1 MGTIR
6 ARASHA
12 AIALLFALGALPAAA
27 QNISSPSALF
37 QSSLNGA
44 VVKICGLFTGGGSY
58 LQAQFYTLRG
68 WPATG
73 AGTLTIGSSSDG
85 GGNCVNLHLSYTGSF
100 TTDQQIYF
108 DISDSVTTSSSPEQT
123 STRTVYAADPGLVVG
138 EVEGTTSEEGAQA
151 RFTVRLST
159 PPSQQVTVS
168 VTSTDTTEGTVSPSS
183 LAFGSN
189 WWREQTVTATG
200 VADTLTD
207 GDQSWNV
214 RLNPSSGDASYN
226 ALADVDVPMTTI
238 DQTGGPAQTGITVA
252 STPAF
257 GSGYRVGE
265 TIEARLRF
273 DQAVAVTG
281 TPQLAL
287 GIGQT
292 LRPARYVSGSGTR
305 SLTFRYPVVPGD
317 ADTNGISIAANAL
330 TLNGGSIRL
339 SGGTVSAR
347 LTLTRTFT
355 NSASHRVDGSQGAPG
370 IQGITLNSPA
380 IDDAYERGENI
391 DVTVTFTKRVNVVGL
406 PQLALTVG
414 TATRQAV
421 YARELSGPA
430 QLVFRYTVV
439 EADEDTDGIS
449 IGPQALTLNGAAIH
463 DGGSDAPAV
472 LAIGHRAIT
481 NSDGHKV
488 TGASFITAE
497 IIGFGRA
504 DLDDNELYMEGGPT
518 KTATVHI
525 SGFGNRSRPVYMWGE
540 IVEFVVTFN
549 RPVVVTGV
557 PTVVMRLGSNR
568 PHASYVAGASTPTA
582 LMFRWVV
589 NQTWNSNIRI
599 YDRPRLGDATIQDAR
614 DATVAANLVLPNQLA
629 SSDGRFSPRSYA
641 PAPSGIEIRVAGG
654 VESDPEVEAVALNA
668 PVVGDTY
675 ERGETV
681 EATVTFDR
689 VVDVTGTPQLALGI
703 GDNTRQ
709 ASYARGTGTDSLVF
723 SYKLVRADVD
733 ADGISVAADALTLN
747 SGTIQLMQRTRNAVL
762 GLGDHAITDDG
773 DHKVDGT
780 RLTTP
785 RVDAVFFRSAPANDE
800 TYRLGERI
808 DLSVDFDRPVAV
820 TGSPRLSLTIGQ
832 QTKQLPLFRY
842 VSPGR
847 LRFRHVVQAGDFD
860 ADGLSVFEGALT
872 LNGGAIND
880 DRDATVAA
888 DIALGRLAFTNA
900 SQYKVDSQAGP
911 PAVVGV
917 TLNPPALGDTY
928 NLGETIEATVAF
940 NKAVDVTGA
949 PRLALLIGTQ
959 TRQAAYASGDGDTDL
974 IFRYTVV
981 AADSDTDGLSIEDA
995 ALTLNSG
1002 TIRELGGTENA
1013 ALALGAAAVS
1023 DSAAHKVDGAN
1034 APRAAIGATNP
1045 AELEEANLDGAT
1057 LTVELVNT
1065 TYTSGVVA
1073 SNFTLATSV
1082 PGLTVGSL
1090 SPVSAGDTQAT
1101 LTLAYN
1107 DTDFDTEQSLALEV
1121 AASAHTGAH
1130 RLGTQAVPVAATFEL
1145 RLSRTTLAL
1154 NERPGANTGT
1164 YTVWLGKPPT
1174 DPVAL
1179 TVASTAASVAVDV
1192 DGGTAGDQR
1201 VLTFTAA
1208 DYATP
1213 RTVSVRA
1220 LPDDDASAESVA
1232 ITHSVPVFGNVG
1244 EVTATVADDDR
1255 GEVLVD
1261 VVPSTP
1267 RRDPGPLVLHEA
1279 RGHRLNAARYAVS
1292 LSAQPTA
1299 NVTVAVAVDDAS
1311 LLSVDAASLTFTPQN
1326 WATGRTLTA
1335 RALDDLDPIG
1345 ESASISH
1352 VANGGGYNGV
1362 NGLLRVGLVDD
1373 DGVSIDYDVD
1383 NDGLIEIS
1391 TLAQLDAVRWDPR
1404 GAGAPSA
1411 ANEAS
1416 YRAAFPRHP
1425 AGMGC
1430 PAATGA
1436 AVCTGYELAA
1446 DLDFDTDGDGATW
1459 TGSPPASDSGDAYH
1473 NGGAGWSPIGDGSN
1487 PFQAV
1492 FDGNGHVIHN
1502 LFVNSTARFQGLF
1515 GVLDGA
1521 ASISRLGVENARVV
1535 STSNRIGLLAGRV
1548 VGSARVAAVWTTGAV
1563 DGSTRVGGLLGLAGR
1578 DVSVVASYSTAAVTV
1593 TDASAQAAGLVGW
1606 NRGAV
1611 SASYATGAVT
1621 GPSGARLHGVTN
1633 GPATSSYWNS
1643 ANIADDSDSTSP
1655 EGRTAAQLRAPTS
1668 ASGIYAGWD
1677 ALDINGDGEATESP
1691 WNFGTSSQ
1699 YPALSV
1705 GANQAGNLAA
1715 QRGDYDQDDDGLIEV
1730 RSLKQ
1735 LNAMRWDLDG
1745 DGAPSSGNATAY
1757 EVAFPNHAADMGC
1770 PTDANDADNN
1780 DCTGYELENDLDFDT
1795 DGDGSTW
1802 IQTGA
1807 TFTADSG
1814 DAYHNGSS
1822 GWDPIGPSS
1831 TPTDSTHFNATFD
1844 GNGHIVANL
1853 LVNRARDHAG
1863 LFAALRGSAV
1873 VRELGLPN
1881 ARVRG
1886 ASANAAPLAGQNWGR
1901 VAAAW
1906 ASGAAQG
1913 ANGVGGLLGR
1923 NQSGATVVAS
1933 YSAAAVDCTGATGVG
1948 GGLAAANA
1956 GTIATSYSTGAVTG
1970 ACPPA
1975 NRHGLASGAGT
1986 FTASYWDADLSGIED
2001 DAGAAS
2007 PEGETSANLRA
2018 PTGYTGLYALWDN
2031 QDVDG
2036 DSTSGESVDDDAWDF
2051 GESWEHPV
2059 LKFGGLST
2067 ALQFAQQRN
2076 MAPSFPAVPDRTFQ
2090 RGQTIVPF
2098 QVPAATG
2105 GEGGTYTYEV
2115 QNLPDGLVFD
2125 VDGRGSCPGS
2135 AARMVCGAPT
2145 VGGSFLVEV
2154 RAHDGDRDTSDADR
2168 GELTFAIAVVTPL
2181 AFATATLTEGSLD
2194 GATLTVD
2201 LTGTVFASRV
2211 ARTHFTL
2218 TTAISGLTVARLATA
2233 PGTARAVLTLSY
2245 DGTDFDTASTV
2256 TVNVADAAHT
2266 LVGNLTTNAL
2276 SVSPSSLDVTVSRA
2290 TVALNEG
2297 ATGNTGTYTV
2307 VLQTEP
2313 TANVTV
2319 SVASGDVGA
2328 VTVDPTSLTFTT
2340 TNWNTA
2346 RTVTATAV
2354 SDDDTRDE
2362 TVYVVH
2368 SAGAAG
2374 AVAQTRATVTDDDL
2388 GVVLIDADPATPAQD
2403 PGPLLLGEGDNA
2415 GYLVRLSAQPTGSVA
2430 VAVASADTGA
2440 VTVDQASLTF
2450 TAMNWNTAQ
2459 TVTAAAV
2466 AEADAVDE
2474 SVTVTHTATGGGYG
2488 GTASRLRVGVS
2499 DNGHT
2504 GTDYDADEDG
2514 LIEISTLAQLN
2525 AVRWDVNGDG
2535 AVSSSNQAAYSG
2547 ASGAFANASAG
2558 MGCPAVS
2565 GTATC
2570 TGYELVRDLDFDT
2583 DGDGSTYALSGN
2595 TATSDSDD
2603 AYHNSGAGWDP
2614 IGPNATPTD
2623 STHFS
2628 AVFDG
2633 NGHSIH
2639 NLFINR
2645 GGRNLV
2651 GLFGALRPNAVVR
2664 SLGVSNA
2671 YVAGQ
2676 WSTGPLVGENYGRV
2690 AAVWTGGVARGL
2702 GDVAGISG
2710 AQRQGGRIL
2719 ASYSTVSVACSGT
2732 GPYHRAGGLV
2742 ALNQS
2747 TVAAGAIVASYA
2759 AGEVTG
2765 GCPTSVKFGVAATGG
2780 TVASSYWDIDTS
2792 LVADDEDEAAPEGQ
2806 TTTALQSPTSAVG
2819 IYAGWD
2825 RVDVDGDGDPAESP
2839 WDFGTSSQYPAL
2851 SYRGM
2856 DAAFQRG
2863 DYDAD
2868 DDGLV
2873 EISTLAQ
2880 LNAVRWDLDGDGAP
2894 SSGNA
2899 GVYRNAFRNHAADM
2913 GCPTNGD
2920 DADNND
2926 CIGYELAEDLDFDT
2940 DGDGSTHTSGTSDS
2954 GDAYHNGGSGWDPI
2968 GPASTASDSTHFNAV
2983 FSGDGHVVRNLF
2995 VSRARDYAGLF
3006 AATASGATVRSLG
3019 VVDAY
3024 VDADD
3029 YAGAV
3034 SGENAGRIAAVWS
3047 SGSASGDSHV
3057 GGLAG
3062 SATAASAIV
3071 ASYSTASVECTGSA
3085 ATDLAG
3091 GLTGANAGTIAASY
3105 STGAV
3110 TGTCPTAN
3118 KHGLA
3123 GGSGTFAAS
3132 YWDVN
3137 RSGIA
3142 DDSGTASPEGETSAN
3157 LRAPTGYTGLYAAWD
3172 DQDVDGDSIAGE
3184 SPDDDAWDFG
3194 DRFQWPVLKFGGL
3207 DVQRQTA
3214 PQPSTAPTFGSGAV
3228 PNKTFRRNFPIAAF
3242 QVPAASGGEGAPYTY
3257 SASGL
3262 PPVLSFGA
3270 PNCAARTVCGTPTS
3284 ATTGPIP
3291 VTIHAHDGDTNRSA
3305 SDRAELAFTITLVEP
3320 TAAIAASNPAT
3331 LTEATLDGA
3340 EVTVTLTNSTFAS
3353 GVVASHFTPNTTI
3366 SGVTVD
3372 SVATVTAGDTSATL
3386 TLAYDDTDFDATASL
3401 GVTVAAAAHA
3411 LSGPITSATVDVTPS
3426 LEATVTPPT
3435 LTLNEATASN
3445 TGTFTAVLQS
3455 APAATTTVTV
3465 ASPDTGAAT
3474 VDPATLTF
3482 TTQNWSAAQP
3492 VTVTAQADDDP
3503 NDETIPVTLTAAGVG
3518 TLATVTV
3525 NVTDDDAGI
3534 VLIDADATT
3543 AAQDPGPVLVV
3554 EDLVGSFER
3563 SYTVQLS
3570 AQPTANATVAVAS
3583 SDAPAVR
3590 ATRGTIG
3597 GHAVVSSLTFT
3608 TQNWNSPQTVW
3619 ATAIGDSDAVDESVT
3634 ISHAATGGGYGGT
3647 SSVLRVGVSDDE
3659 RTGTDY
3665 DTDEDGLIEISTL
3678 AQLNAVRWD
3687 LDGNGAPASNAADY
3701 HGASGA
3707 FANAS
3712 TGMGCPTGGC
3722 SGYELTQDLDFDTDG
3737 DGSTH
3742 ANGTSD
3748 SEDAWHNG
3756 GAGWDPIGPSI
3767 STGYQERLRRIRE
3780 ESFNAVFDGNGH
3792 SIHNLY
3798 INRGRD
3804 WAALFAAVRADGVV
3818 RSLGLA
3824 NAYVDGG
3831 ASGSVATLA
3840 GTLWGRVEAA
3850 WATGAVAGGTNV
3862 AGLVG
3867 STNAGSTIVASYSTA
3882 SADCGTGGAAGLVGH
3897 NVGAIVAS
3905 YATGAV
3911 TGSGC
3916 QTQNKHGLAAGAGT
3930 ATASHWDREA
3940 SGVTVSAQGSGRTT
3954 AQLQGPTSATG
3965 IFAAWANLDV
3975 DGDGD
3980 PHESPWDFGKS
3991 SHYPVLSYRGMD
4003 PTPQRGDYDY
4013 DDDGLIEIRT
4023 LAQLNA
4029 IRWDLD
4035 GDGAPSSG
4043 NAASWGKAFRNHV
4056 ATMGCPSDTTG
4067 DADLNDCTGYELEN
4081 DLDFDT
4087 DGDGSTHTGG
4097 TSDSGDAYHNGGS
4110 GWDPIGPNSAPS
4122 DSTHFNAIF
4131 DGKGQVIENLY
4142 VNRSRSY
4149 SGLFAALQGDAV
4161 VRSLGLR
4168 NAHVLNGATY
4178 VGLLGGRSAG
4188 RVAAVW
4194 TSGRAH
4200 GSNVVGGLAGLVAT
4214 GGTIVASYSTAAVE
4228 CTVAGAQRAGGLASA
4243 NNGSIVASYSTGTV
4257 TGPCQNK
4264 SGLAG
4269 PRTSG
4274 TEGTFAASYWDTTR
4288 SGINDDSDANPPEG
4302 VTSTNLRTPTG
4313 YSGIY
4318 STWDDQ
4324 DVDGDTT
4331 VGRALDADDD
4341 AWDFGD
4347 QWQWPVLKFGGHDVA
4362 RQVAEQ
4368 PNLPPTFTGTVA
4380 QSFTYRRNF
4389 PIDPFQIPAATGGE
4403 GAGGY
4408 AYTASGLPPGIVF
4421 DADGTGSCPGAAPR
4435 MICGTPTTSGTTR
4448 VTIHAADGDANTD
4461 DDDRAELEFVVAVVD
4476 PTAALASNPAAL
4488 TEATLNGA
4496 EVTVTLA
4503 SAVFESGVA
4512 AASFMLHTNV
4522 TGLTIGSL
4530 ATVAAGDASATLT
4543 LAYDDTDFDTA
4554 RTLAV
4559 TVAGAAHDLKGAL
4572 TTASVAV
4579 TPSLEA
4585 TVSPA
4590 DLTLN
4595 EGATATF
4602 TAVLDSL
4609 PAATTVVAVA
4619 SSDPGAATVDVA
4631 ALTFTTTDWNTART
4645 VTVTAL
4651 ADDDADGESVSVT
4664 LTAAGV
4670 GTLATVPVTVTDDDR
4685 GTVLIDADPSTPAN
4699 RIRARCC

>member
-12 AIALLFALGALPAAA
+12 AIALLLALGALPAAA

-123 STRTVYAADPGLVVG
+123 SSRTVYAADPGLVVG

-287 GIGQT
+287 GIGQA

-317 ADTNGISIAANAL
+317 VDTNGISIAANAL

-339 SGGTVSAR
+339 SGGTVNAR

-463 DGGSDAPAV
+463 DEGSDAPAV

-488 TGASFITAE
+488 TGTSFITAE

-518 KTATVHI
+518 KVATVHV

-589 NQTWNSNIRI
+589 DQMWNSNIRI

-689 VVDVTGTPQLALGI
+689 VVDVVGTPQLALRI
-703 GDNTRQ
+703 GTNTRQ
-709 ASYARGTGTDSLVF
+709 ANYARGTGTDSLVF

-733 ADGISVAADALTLN
+733 ADGISIAANALTLN
-747 SGTIQLMQRTRNAVL
+747 GGTIRLMQRTRNAVL
-762 GLGDHAITDDG
+762 GLGDHAIADSG

-780 RLTTP
+780 RLTRP
-785 RVDAVFFRSAPANDE
+785 RVDAVFFRRAPANDE

-820 TGSPRLSLTIGQ
+820 TGAPRLALTIGQ
-832 QTKQLPLFRY
+832 QTKQLPLFRF
-842 VSPGR
+842 VPSNR

-860 ADGLSVFEGALT
+860 ADGVSVFEGALR
-872 LNGGAIND
+872 LNGGAVND

-888 DIALGRLAFTNA
+888 DIRLGRRAFTNA

-911 PAVVGV
+911 PAVAAV
-917 TLNPPALGDTY
+917 TLNAPALGDTY

-940 NKAVDVTGA
+940 NKVVDVTGA
-949 PRLALLIGTQ
+949 PQLALAIGSR
-959 TRQAAYASGDGDTDL
+959 TRQAAYTSGDGDTEL
-974 IFRYTVV
+974 VFRYTVV
-981 AADSDTDGLSIEDA
+981 QADSDPNGLSIEDA

-1002 TIRELGGTENA
+1002 TIRELAGTEDA
-1013 ALALGAAAVS
+1013 ALALG
-1023 DSAAHKVDGAN
+1023 DSAISNSGAHKVDGAN
-1034 APRAAIGATNP
+1034 APRAAIVATNP

-1057 LTVELVNT
+1057 LTVELANT
-1065 TYTSGVVA
+1065 TYSSGVVA
-1073 SNFTLATSV
+1073 ANFTLATGV
-1082 PGLTVGSL
+1082 PGLTVGSV
-1090 SPVSAGDTQAT
+1090 SPVSSGDTQAT
-1101 LTLAYN
+1101 LTLRYN
-1107 DTDFDTEQSLALEV
+1107 DTDFDSERSLALFV
-1121 AASAHTGAH
+1121 AASAHMGSAALATPP
-1130 RLGTQAVPVAATFEL
+1130 VPVAATFEL

-1164 YTVWLGKPPT
+1164 YTVRLDEPPT

-1192 DGGTAGDQR
+1192 DGGMAGDQS

-1208 DYATP
+1208 DWATP
-1213 RTVSVRA
+1213 RTVTVRA

-1232 ITHSVPVFGNVG
+1232 IVHSVPVFGNVG
-1244 EVTATVADDDR
+1244 EVTVTVADDDR

-1267 RRDPGPLVLHEA
+1267 RQDPGPLVLYEA

-1299 NVTVAVAVDDAS
+1299 NVTVAITIDDAS
-1311 LLSVDAASLTFTPQN
+1311 LVSLDATALTFTPQN

-1335 RALDDLDPIG
+1335 KALDDLDPLG

-1352 VANGGGYNGV
+1352 VANGGGYNAV

-1373 DGVSIDYDVD
+1373 DGIFVDYDVD

-1391 TLAQLDAVRWDPR
+1391 TLAQLNAVRWDLR
-1404 GAGAPSA
+1404 GAGVPSA

-1430 PAATGA
+1430 PLDSGA
-1436 AVCTGYELAA
+1436 AVCTGYELVA
-1446 DLDFDTDGDGATW
+1446 DLDFDTDGDGSTW

-1473 NGGAGWSPIGDGSN
+1473 NGGSGWTPIGDGSN
-1487 PFQAV
+1487 PFRAV

-1515 GVLDGA
+1515 GVVDG
-1521 ASISRLGVENARVV
+1521 ASISRLGVADARVV

-1548 VGSARVAAVWTTGAV
+1548 VGTARVAAVWTTGAV
-1563 DGSTRVGGLLGLAGR
+1563 DGSGVVGGLLGLAGR
-1578 DVSVVASYSTAAVTV
+1578 RSSVVASYSTAAVNAT
-1593 TDASAQAAGLVGW
+1593 TATGQAAGLVGW
-1606 NRGAV
+1606 NRTGGAV

-1621 GPSGARLHGVTN
+1621 GPSGASLYGVTN

-1668 ASGIYAGWD
+1668 ASGIYAGWG
-1677 ALDINGDGEATESP
+1677 ALDVDGDGEATESP
-1691 WNFGTSSQ
+1691 WDFGTSSQ

-1705 GANQAGNLAA
+1705 GANHAGNLAA

-1730 RSLKQ
+1730 RNLKQ
-1735 LNAMRWDLDG
+1735 LNAIRWDLDS
-1745 DGAPSSGNATAY
+1745 DGEPYTANSAAY
-1757 EVAFPNHAADMGC
+1757 ESAFPNHAESMGC
-1770 PTDANDADNN
+1770 PTNADDADNH

-1802 IQTGA
+1802 TEPTGGSFA
-1807 TFTADSG
+1807 ADSG
-1814 DAYHNGSS
+1814 DAYYNGGS
-1822 GWDPIGPSS
+1822 GWFPIGATAILNNTNS
-1831 TPTDSTHFNATFD
+1831 FNGTFD
-1844 GNGHIVANL
+1844 GNGHVIANL
-1853 LVNRARDHAG
+1853 LVNRARH
-1863 LFAALRGSAV
+1863 FAALFGGLSDGATV
-1873 VRELGLPN
+1873 HSLGLPN
-1881 ARVRG
+1881 VRIRNALSG
-1886 ASANAAPLAGQNWGR
+1886 AALAGTSTGR
-1901 VAAAW
+1901 IAATW
-1906 ASGAAQG
+1906 ASGTVEGTGAASY
-1913 ANGVGGLLGR
+1913 AGGLLG
-1923 NQSGATVVAS
+1923 SLGSPGTVVAS
-1933 YSAAAVDCTGATGVG
+1933 YSTVAVSCVSG
-1948 GGLAAANA
+1948 GTA
-1956 GTIATSYSTGAVTG
+1956 GGFADSITAGSTIAASYSTGAVTG
-1970 ACPPA
+1970 DCVAA
-1975 NRHGLASGAGT
+1975 SKHGFVRGTGT
-1986 FTASYWDADLSGIED
+1986 FTASYWDTNLSGIED
-2001 DAGAAS
+2001 DTDAAS
-2007 PEGETSANLRA
+2007 PEGKTSADLRT

-2067 ALQFAQQRN
+2067 ELQFAQQRN

-2168 GELTFAIAVVTPL
+2168 GELTFAIAIVTPL

-2201 LTGTVFASRV
+2201 LTGTVFASGV
-2211 ARTHFTL
+2211 ARPHFTL

-2233 PGTARAVLTLSY
+2233 PGTTRAVLTLSY

-2307 VLQTEP
+2307 ALQTEP

-2499 DNGHT
+2499 DNGRT

-2547 ASGAFANASAG
+2547 ASGAFA
-2558 MGCPAVS
+2558 
-2565 GTATC
+2565 
-2570 TGYELVRDLDFDT
+2570 
-2583 DGDGSTYALSGN
+2583 
-2595 TATSDSDD
+2595 
-2603 AYHNSGAGWDP
+2603 
-2614 IGPNATPTD
+2614 
-2623 STHFS
+2623 
-2628 AVFDG
+2628 
-2633 NGHSIH
+2633 
-2639 NLFINR
+2639 
-2645 GGRNLV
+2645 
-2651 GLFGALRPNAVVR
+2651 
-2664 SLGVSNA
+2664 
-2671 YVAGQ
+2671 
-2676 WSTGPLVGENYGRV
+2676 
-2690 AAVWTGGVARGL
+2690 
-2702 GDVAGISG
+2702 
-2710 AQRQGGRIL
+2710 
-2719 ASYSTVSVACSGT
+2719 
-2732 GPYHRAGGLV
+2732 
-2742 ALNQS
+2742 
-2747 TVAAGAIVASYA
+2747 
-2759 AGEVTG
+2759 
-2765 GCPTSVKFGVAATGG
+2765 K
-2780 TVASSYWDIDTS
+2780 
-2792 LVADDEDEAAPEGQ
+2792 
-2806 TTTALQSPTSAVG
+2806 
-2819 IYAGWD
+2819 
-2825 RVDVDGDGDPAESP
+2825 
-2839 WDFGTSSQYPAL
+2839 
-2851 SYRGM
+2851 
-2856 DAAFQRG
+2856 
-2863 DYDAD
+2863 
-2868 DDGLV
+2868 
-2873 EISTLAQ
+2873 
-2880 LNAVRWDLDGDGAP
+2880 
-2894 SSGNA
+2894 
-2899 GVYRNAFRNHAADM
+2899 
-2913 GCPTNGD
+2913 
-2920 DADNND
+2920 
-2926 CIGYELAEDLDFDT
+2926 
-2940 DGDGSTHTSGTSDS
+2940 
-2954 GDAYHNGGSGWDPI
+2954 
-2968 GPASTASDSTHFNAV
+2968 
-2983 FSGDGHVVRNLF
+2983 
-2995 VSRARDYAGLF
+2995 
-3006 AATASGATVRSLG
+3006 
-3019 VVDAY
+3019 
-3024 VDADD
+3024 
-3029 YAGAV
+3029 
-3034 SGENAGRIAAVWS
+3034 
-3047 SGSASGDSHV
+3047 
-3057 GGLAG
+3057 
-3062 SATAASAIV
+3062 
-3071 ASYSTASVECTGSA
+3071 
-3085 ATDLAG
+3085 
-3091 GLTGANAGTIAASY
+3091 
-3105 STGAV
+3105 
-3110 TGTCPTAN
+3110 
-3118 KHGLA
+3118 
-3123 GGSGTFAAS
+3123 
-3132 YWDVN
+3132 
-3137 RSGIA
+3137 
-3142 DDSGTASPEGETSAN
+3142 
-3157 LRAPTGYTGLYAAWD
+3157 
-3172 DQDVDGDSIAGE
+3172 
-3184 SPDDDAWDFG
+3184 
-3194 DRFQWPVLKFGGL
+3194 
-3207 DVQRQTA
+3207 
-3214 PQPSTAPTFGSGAV
+3214 
-3228 PNKTFRRNFPIAAF
+3228 
-3242 QVPAASGGEGAPYTY
+3242 
-3257 SASGL
+3257 
-3262 PPVLSFGA
+3262 
-3270 PNCAARTVCGTPTS
+3270 
-3284 ATTGPIP
+3284 
-3291 VTIHAHDGDTNRSA
+3291 
-3305 SDRAELAFTITLVEP
+3305 
-3320 TAAIAASNPAT
+3320 
-3331 LTEATLDGA
+3331 
-3340 EVTVTLTNSTFAS
+3340 
-3353 GVVASHFTPNTTI
+3353 
-3366 SGVTVD
+3366 
-3372 SVATVTAGDTSATL
+3372 
-3386 TLAYDDTDFDATASL
+3386 
-3401 GVTVAAAAHA
+3401 
-3411 LSGPITSATVDVTPS
+3411 
-3426 LEATVTPPT
+3426 
-3435 LTLNEATASN
+3435 
-3445 TGTFTAVLQS
+3445 
-3455 APAATTTVTV
+3455 
-3465 ASPDTGAAT
+3465 
-3474 VDPATLTF
+3474 
-3482 TTQNWSAAQP
+3482 
-3492 VTVTAQADDDP
+3492 
-3503 NDETIPVTLTAAGVG
+3503 
-3518 TLATVTV
+3518 
-3525 NVTDDDAGI
+3525 
-3534 VLIDADATT
+3534 
-3543 AAQDPGPVLVV
+3543 
-3554 EDLVGSFER
+3554 
-3563 SYTVQLS
+3563 
-3570 AQPTANATVAVAS
+3570 
-3583 SDAPAVR
+3583 
-3590 ATRGTIG
+3590 
-3597 GHAVVSSLTFT
+3597 
-3608 TQNWNSPQTVW
+3608 
-3619 ATAIGDSDAVDESVT
+3619 
-3634 ISHAATGGGYGGT
+3634 
-3647 SSVLRVGVSDDE
+3647 
-3659 RTGTDY
+3659 
-3665 DTDEDGLIEISTL
+3665 
-3678 AQLNAVRWD
+3678 
-3687 LDGNGAPASNAADY
+3687 
-3701 HGASGA
+3701 
-3707 FANAS
+3707 
-3712 TGMGCPTGGC
+3712 
-3722 SGYELTQDLDFDTDG
+3722 
-3737 DGSTH
+3737 
-3742 ANGTSD
+3742 
-3748 SEDAWHNG
+3748 
-3756 GAGWDPIGPSI
+3756 
-3767 STGYQERLRRIRE
+3767 RLRR
-3780 ESFNAVFDGNGH
+3780 
-3792 SIHNLY
+3792 
-3798 INRGRD
+3798 
-3804 WAALFAAVRADGVV
+3804 
-3818 RSLGLA
+3818 
-3824 NAYVDGG
+3824 
-3831 ASGSVATLA
+3831 
-3840 GTLWGRVEAA
+3840 
-3850 WATGAVAGGTNV
+3850 
-3862 AGLVG
+3862 
-3867 STNAGSTIVASYSTA
+3867 
-3882 SADCGTGGAAGLVGH
+3882 
-3897 NVGAIVAS
+3897 
-3905 YATGAV
+3905 
-3911 TGSGC
+3911 
-3916 QTQNKHGLAAGAGT
+3916 HGLPG
-3930 ATASHWDREA
+3930 
-3940 SGVTVSAQGSGRTT
+3940 
-3954 AQLQGPTSATG
+3954 
-3965 IFAAWANLDV
+3965 
-3975 DGDGD
+3975 
-3980 PHESPWDFGKS
+3980 
-3991 SHYPVLSYRGMD
+3991 
-4003 PTPQRGDYDY
+4003 
-4013 DDDGLIEIRT
+4013 
-4023 LAQLNA
+4023 
-4029 IRWDLD
+4029 
-4035 GDGAPSSG
+4035 
-4043 NAASWGKAFRNHV
+4043 
-4056 ATMGCPSDTTG
+4056 
-4067 DADLNDCTGYELEN
+4067 
-4081 DLDFDT
+4081 
-4087 DGDGSTHTGG
+4087 
-4097 TSDSGDAYHNGGS
+4097 
-4110 GWDPIGPNSAPS
+4110 
-4122 DSTHFNAIF
+4122 
-4131 DGKGQVIENLY
+4131 
-4142 VNRSRSY
+4142 
-4149 SGLFAALQGDAV
+4149 
-4161 VRSLGLR
+4161 GLR
-4168 NAHVLNGATY
+4168 HGHLHR
-4178 VGLLGGRSAG
+4178 L
-4188 RVAAVW
+4188 
-4194 TSGRAH
+4194 RAH
-4200 GSNVVGGLAGLVAT
+4200 PGPGL
-4214 GGTIVASYSTAAVE
+4214 
-4228 CTVAGAQRAGGLASA
+4228 RHRRRRF
-4243 NNGSIVASYSTGTV
+4243 
-4257 TGPCQNK
+4257 
-4264 SGLAG
+4264 
-4269 PRTSG
+4269 PRT
-4274 TEGTFAASYWDTTR
+4274 
-4288 SGINDDSDANPPEG
+4288 P
-4302 VTSTNLRTPTG
+4302 
-4313 YSGIY
+4313 
-4318 STWDDQ
+4318 
-4324 DVDGDTT
+4324 
-4331 VGRALDADDD
+4331 
-4341 AWDFGD
+4341 
-4347 QWQWPVLKFGGHDVA
+4347 
-4362 RQVAEQ
+4362 
-4368 PNLPPTFTGTVA
+4368 
-4380 QSFTYRRNF
+4380 
-4389 PIDPFQIPAATGGE
+4389 
-4403 GAGGY
+4403 
-4408 AYTASGLPPGIVF
+4408 
-4421 DADGTGSCPGAAPR
+4421 
-4435 MICGTPTTSGTTR
+4435 
-4448 VTIHAADGDANTD
+4448 
-4461 DDDRAELEFVVAVVD
+4461 
-4476 PTAALASNPAAL
+4476 
-4488 TEATLNGA
+4488 
-4496 EVTVTLA
+4496 
-4503 SAVFESGVA
+4503 
-4512 AASFMLHTNV
+4512 
-4522 TGLTIGSL
+4522 
-4530 ATVAAGDASATLT
+4530 
-4543 LAYDDTDFDTA
+4543 
-4554 RTLAV
+4554 
-4559 TVAGAAHDLKGAL
+4559 
-4572 TTASVAV
+4572 
-4579 TPSLEA
+4579 
-4585 TVSPA
+4585 
-4590 DLTLN
+4590 
-4595 EGATATF
+4595 
-4602 TAVLDSL
+4602 
-4609 PAATTVVAVA
+4609 
-4619 SSDPGAATVDVA
+4619 
-4631 ALTFTTTDWNTART
+4631 
-4645 VTVTAL
+4645 
-4651 ADDDADGESVSVT
+4651 
-4664 LTAAGV
+4664 
-4670 GTLATVPVTVTDDDR
+4670 
-4685 GTVLIDADPSTPAN
+4685 
-4699 RIRARCC
+4699 